1 MRANLFLSSY
11 SQTNC
16 LSINKP
22 NCKFFLTICQ
32 CIPIIEKKTNRQ
44 LVKQKISL
52 EKYKLK
58 VREQDGQGQ
67 LCI

>member
-1 MRANLFLSSY
+1 MIYIIIFY
-11 SQTNC
+11 Y
-16 LSINKP
+16 KP
-22 NCKFFLTICQ
+22 GLLKTQ
-32 CIPIIEKKTNRQ
+32 EKKSNRQ